1 MVHSKR
7 RSHTTSLLPSISTIK
22 GGLFKPE
29 WITSLIAMPAVHAGR
44 NRNLAIEQ
52 NGDYRSER
60 SCLEDEMVD
69 SVQTTVILKRKYPIL
84 I

>member
-1 MVHSKR
+1 
-7 RSHTTSLLPSISTIK
+7 
-22 GGLFKPE
+22 
-29 WITSLIAMPAVHAGR
+29 MPAVHAGR